1 MIPKYKVAIMVARI
15 LTEMEHVAVTPETVA
30 ATVQVVV
37 LIIKHMERGAT
48 TLAKLRDVLQHQI
61 TLDVFSMALQ
71 LLVTAGVI
79 ILPAGTE
86 LTETSEIKFAPDR
99 FLAVN
104 N

>member
-1 MIPKYKVAIMVARI
+1 
-15 LTEMEHVAVTPETVA
+15 
-30 ATVQVVV
+30 
-37 LIIKHMERGAT
+37 
-48 TLAKLRDVLQHQI
+48 
-61 TLDVFSMALQ
+61 MALQ